1 MKKAIFVLLVLLVS
15 LSMAF
20 AGGGK
25 DSGAGSGTG
34 PIKIGNIQDLSG
46 GASLAGRPNAW
57 GAEYAVRIINEKGG
71 INGRPIEIITLDCK
85 NDLDEGINCYRKLV
99 DEHRVCAIIGPP
111 LSNPASGWVE
121 LATEDK
127 IPIVGHFMDEICTT
141 NPANGQPY
149 PYMFLAEPSSAMQ
162 AHVIAKFAME
172 TLKLKN
178 FATLYNTG
186 NAFAVTQAR
195 PFMDYVR
202 QHGGTVVAEEH
213 FTWTDTDYSAQAL
226 KIVQAR
232 PEAVFLTDYVVQAA
246 PAYDFLRNA
255 GFTGVILGANTLTNP
270 LPDLV
275 KNPIREV
282 YFLQNYNVNNP
293 NEGMV
298 YELTRIHMKETGTD
312 YPAANVCFGWD
323 AVQVLAAAMMK
334 AKDPTNGEEVRGI
347 IESQTRNIP
356 LSVRDITIDPKTH
369 RPNNMGMY
377 IADYDEKMQARTLV
391 YITLQ

>member
-1 MKKAIFVLLVLLVS
+1 MKKAIIVLVVLFVALPMV
-15 LSMAF
+15 F

-25 DSGAGSGTG
+25 ESGAKSSTG
-34 PIKIGNIQDLSG
+34 PIKIGNIQDLTG

-57 GAEYAVRIINEKGG
+57 GAEYAVKVINEKGG
-71 INGRPIEIITLDCK
+71 INGRLIEIITLDCK

-99 DEHRVCAIIGPP
+99 DEYGVCAIIGPP

-141 NPANGQPY
+141 NPTNGQAY
-149 PYMFLAEPSSAMQ
+149 PYMFLAEPSSSVQ
-162 AHVIAKFAME
+162 AQCIAKFAME

-178 FATLYNTG
+178 FATLFNTG
-186 NAFAVTQAR
+186 NAFAVTQAK

-202 QHGGTVVAEEH
+202 QNGGNVVAEEH

-226 KIVQAR
+226 KIVQAK
-232 PEAVFLTDYVVQAA
+232 PDAVFLTDYVVQAA

-270 LPDLV
+270 MPDLV
-275 KNPIREV
+275 KNPIKDV

-298 YELTRIHMKETGTD
+298 YELIRTHMKETGTE
-312 YPAANVCFGWD
+312 YAAANVCFGWD
-323 AVQVLAAAMMK
+323 AVQVLVAAMKK
-334 AKDPTNGEEVRGI
+334 ASDPTNGEEVSQI
-347 IESQTRNIP
+347 IANQTRNVP
-356 LSVRDITIDPKTH
+356 LSVRDITLDPKTH
-369 RPNNMGMY
+369 RPTNMGMY
-377 IADYDEKMQARTLV
+377 IADYDDKLQARTLV
-391 YITLQ
+391 YITL